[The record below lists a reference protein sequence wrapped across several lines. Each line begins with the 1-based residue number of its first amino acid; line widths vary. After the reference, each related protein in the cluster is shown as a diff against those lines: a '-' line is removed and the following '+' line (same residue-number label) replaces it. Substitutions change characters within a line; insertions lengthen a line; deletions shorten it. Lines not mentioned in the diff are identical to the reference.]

1 MEVWEAQR
9 VRAIPDEDRSRA
21 GLYGLLAHLLAAPPD
36 AAVLARLAGIRS
48 DGTAIGEAFG
58 ALATAAA
65 VCTSAAVTEEYE
77 ALFIGVTGGE
87 LKPYAS
93 YYRTGF
99 LHEKPLADLRRDLA
113 AAGIARADS
122 VAEPEDHIAFL
133 CEVMHG
139 QILGLYAEPAA
150 LAAQRAFFDKHIDP
164 WAARFFGDLETAAA
178 AAFYRPVG
186 TLGRS
191 FLAIEREGFG
201 YLD

>member
-1 MEVWEAQR
+1 MLVVAFVSFSLFQY
-9 VRAIPDEDRSRA
+9 VGDP
-21 GLYGLLAHLLAAPPD
+21 
-36 AAVLARLAGIRS
+36 VLAMLGQ
-48 DGTAIGEAFG
+48 D
-58 ALATAAA
+58 ATP
-65 VCTSAAVTEEYE
+65 EQ
-77 ALFIGVTGGE
+77 
-87 LKPYAS
+87 
-93 YYRTGF
+93 R
-99 LHEKPLADLRRDLA
+99 ADLRRDLA
-113 AAGIARADS
+113 AAGIVRADG

-150 LAAQRAFFDKHIDP
+150 LAAQRAFFDKHIEP
-164 WAARFFGDLETAAA
+164 WAARFFADLEAATA

>member
-1 MEVWEAQR
+1 MEVWEAHR

-36 AAVLARLAGIRS
+36 AAVLTRLAGIRS
-48 DGTAIGEAFG
+48 DGSAIGEAFG

-65 VCTSAAVTEEYE
+65 THTAAAVAEEYE
-77 ALFIGVTGGE
+77 TLFIGVTGGE

-93 YYRTGF
+93 YYQTGF
-99 LHEKPLADLRRDLA
+99 LHERPLADLRRELA
-113 AAGIARADS
+113 NIGIARADG

-139 QILGLYAEPAA
+139 LILGLYAAPAT
-150 LAAQRAFFDKHIDP
+150 LARQRAFFDRHIDP
-164 WAARFFGDLETAAA
+164 WAPRFFGDLEAAAA
-178 AAFYRPVG
+178 AAFYRPLG
-186 TLGRS
+186 ALGRNVI
-191 FLAIEREGFG
+191 AIEREAFG

>member
-48 DGTAIGEAFG
+48 DGTAIGAAFG

-65 VCTSAAVTEEYE
+65 ASTTAGVIEEYE

-99 LHEKPLADLRRDLA
+99 LNEKPLADLRRDLA
-113 AAGIARADS
+113 VAGIARADG

-139 QILGLYAEPAA
+139 QILGLYAAPAA
-150 LAAQRAFFDKHIDP
+150 LSQQRAVFDKHIDP
-164 WAARFFGDLETAAA
+164 WATRFFGDLEAAAA

-186 TLGRS
+186 ALGRS

>member
-1 MEVWEAQR
+1 MEVWEAHR

-48 DGTAIGEAFG
+48 DGSAIGEAFG
-58 ALATAAA
+58 ALASAAA
-65 VCTSAAVTEEYE
+65 RHTAAAVTEEYE

-99 LHEKPLADLRRDLA
+99 LNEKPLADLRRDLA
-113 AAGIARADS
+113 AAGIARADGI
-122 VAEPEDHIAFL
+122 VEPEDHIAFL

-139 QILGLYAEPAA
+139 LILSLYAAPAQ
-150 LAAQRAFFDKHIDP
+150 LAQQRAFFDKHIDP
-164 WAARFFGDLETAAA
+164 WAPRFFGDLDASGG

-186 TLGRS
+186 ALGRI
-191 FLAIEREGFG
+191 FLGIEREGFG

>member
-1 MEVWEAQR
+1 MEVWEAHR

-21 GLYGLLAHLLAAPPD
+21 GLYGLLAHLLAAPAD

-48 DGTAIGEAFG
+48 DGSAIGEAFG

-65 VCTSAAVTEEYE
+65 THTAAAVAEEYE

-93 YYRTGF
+93 YYQTGF
-99 LHEKPLADLRRDLA
+99 LNEKPLADLRRDLS
-113 AAGIARADS
+113 AAGIARADGI
-122 VAEPEDHIAFL
+122 AEPEDHVAFL

-139 QILGLYAEPAA
+139 LILGLYASPAE
-150 LAAQRAFFDKHIDP
+150 LGQQRAFFDKHIDP
-164 WAARFFGDLETAAA
+164 WTPRFFGDLEAASA

-186 TLGRS
+186 ALGRS
-191 FLAIEREGFG
+191 FLAIEREGFR